1 MIQLLKSRLAR
12 SMALLG
18 CSVFLLACEAV
29 PTEGAALEKELAGKV
44 SVGIRPIESQL
55 LAEEPMEVLFYLNN
69 GTDES
74 IEILPWGTPL
84 ESIMT
89 ADRFTVSVA
98 GKVMPYSGRI
108 VKRPAPT
115 ADDYVTL
122 AAGEKKEAVVSLS
135 DGYDVSASG
144 EYVIVLREF
153 IFQGKQSDMLTP
165 VMAENTVAVTR
176 Q

>member
-1 MIQLLKSRLAR
+1 
-12 SMALLG
+12 
-18 CSVFLLACEAV
+18 
-29 PTEGAALEKELAGKV
+29 
-44 SVGIRPIESQL
+44 
-55 LAEEPMEVLFYLNN
+55 
-69 GTDES
+69 
-74 IEILPWGTPL
+74 
-84 ESIMT
+84 
-89 ADRFTVSVA
+89 
-98 GKVMPYSGRI
+98 MPYSGRI